1 MMPPRFLWLK
11 QPRRGTS
18 YIDVDER
25 EDRGRMYGRMGGGRG
40 VIQPV
45 LRDFFFLEKTED
57 KLWQMISIEEE
68 CHRKEICSLKVKAI
82 PAARIPE

>member
-45 LRDFFFLEKTED
+45 LRDFFLGENRRQTMADDLDRGRMSQEGNMLTQSKGNSRSPD
-57 KLWQMISIEEE
+57 S
-68 CHRKEICSLKVKAI
+68 
-82 PAARIPE
+82 